1 MKGRREE
8 EERKRMQRLSF
19 RKSKER
25 GKERMKG
32 SGVTFFSQQMG
43 MATGIA
49 VWGAQKS
56 AQFISRRSRPTSADA
71 TCHAPS
77 RKYYSPVTTY
87 HNTPNQFHLPMQTC
101 QGSFHCSSNASIAEP
116 CFFIATCRGW
126 GRTLRPLRTAG

>member
-32 SGVTFFSQQMG
+32 SGVSFFFNKWVSLRYRYG
-43 MATGIA
+43 YRCFGDPKKLHT
-49 VWGAQKS
+49 
-56 AQFISRRSRPTSADA
+56 TLADA

-77 RKYYSPVTTY
+77 RKYYSTVTTY
-87 HNTPNQFHLPMQTC
+87 HNTPKQFHLPMQTC